1 VEEERRQEIIET
13 RFRAGFNL
21 MKETIEIQELKQ
33 LIKET
38 MREVLREERL
48 TLCKILMPY
57 VNDEEQTELED
68 EFGSPADYSEDEA
81 IDMTAWVKHGNQ
93 VS

>member
-1 VEEERRQEIIET
+1 
-13 RFRAGFNL
+13 
-21 MKETIEIQELKQ
+21 MEIQELKT

-48 TLCKILMPY
+48 ILCKILTPY
-57 VNDEEQTELED
+57 VDDVEQAELEA
-68 EFGSPADYSEDEA
+68 EFGSPNEYDEA
-81 IDMTAWVKHGNQ
+81 ESIDMTAWVKHGDQ

>member
-1 VEEERRQEIIET
+1 
-13 RFRAGFNL
+13 
-21 MKETIEIQELKQ
+21 MEIQELKA
-33 LIKET
+33 LIKES

-48 TLCKILMPY
+48 LLCKILMPY
-57 VNDEEQTELED
+57 VDDAEQTELEA
-68 EFGSPADYSEDEA
+68 EFGLPGDYDEAEA

>member
-1 VEEERRQEIIET
+1 ME
-13 RFRAGFNL
+13 N
-21 MKETIEIQELKQ
+21 QELKD

-48 TLCKILMPY
+48 ILCKILMPY
-57 VNDEEQTELED
+57 VDDTEQAELEA
-68 EFGSPADYSEDEA
+68 EFGSPTDYDEDEV

-93 VS
+93 IS